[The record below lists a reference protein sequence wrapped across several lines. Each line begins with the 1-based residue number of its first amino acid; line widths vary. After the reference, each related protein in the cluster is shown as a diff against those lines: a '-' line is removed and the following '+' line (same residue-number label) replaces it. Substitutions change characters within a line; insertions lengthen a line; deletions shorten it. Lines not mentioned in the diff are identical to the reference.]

1 MLAPFLIKDSKR
13 RKSIDATERMSVF
26 LKYLVTSD
34 SQFGLDMSYRK
45 NPTTIRETCVEIWKV
60 LSKVGISNFCKSIE
74 KIAKDLEKLG
84 VTAGTINGKH
94 IVVQTPDQSGSF
106 YLNYNKNH
114 FIVSMAV
121 SNEDMVLL
129 YYIGIVI

>member
-1 MLAPFLIKDSKR
+1 MQLR
-13 RKSIDATERMSVF
+13 EWVF

-74 KIAKDLEKLG
+74 KIEKDLEKLG

-94 IVVQTPDQSGSF
+94 IVV
-106 YLNYNKNH
+106 
-114 FIVSMAV
+114 
-121 SNEDMVLL
+121 
-129 YYIGIVI
+129 